1 MCRCTVRVQCR
12 GAKIAAVMGPSAA
25 LPRVRVNVCA
35 GVFACERARVCVCV
49 LFYSFYLTACFGSI
63 QSSSSLHDFCPL
75 RDGGMCDLAL
85 NDDGNMVR
93 RQEKKNWRRESH
105 RRHHPLFLRVVVH
118 FPRSCY
124 ILDFA
129 ISNMCITVF
138 AFFSLCGF
146 LLR

>member
-1 MCRCTVRVQCR
+1 MDLLQRYLVCV
-12 GAKIAAVMGPSAA
+12 
-25 LPRVRVNVCA
+25 RVRVCLCANARTGVCI
-35 GVFACERARVCVCV
+35 V
-49 LFYSFYLTACFGSI
+49 LFLDLTACFGSI

-118 FPRSCY
+118 FPRVLVIYWTLQFRIC
-124 ILDFA
+124 
-129 ISNMCITVF
+129 V
-138 AFFSLCGF
+138 
-146 LLR
+146 